1 LSGITKMTKK
11 HNSAYIRFLNL
22 INAIDEQGAD
32 KRLDAI
38 EEQLLEQ
45 VMRSSSQGREILV
58 GDLISLG
65 HIGSQA
71 TLHGRVKNLIT
82 AGYIN
87 PIADASDGRRKKL
100 LPTKLAQQ
108 HYENLSMLLIKA
120 ATA

>member
-1 LSGITKMTKK
+1 MSGITKMTKK

-87 PIADASDGRRKKL
+87 SIADASDGRRKKL
-100 LPTKLAQQ
+100 LPTKLAQH